1 MDVHSLNLAWLLV
14 CAFLVMFMQLGFA
27 MVETGF
33 TRSKNAVH
41 TMAMNLVIYPIG
53 MVGFWAVGYGIAFGG
68 MPGWSTLS
76 SDPGAHAE
84 LGFQIGSHFVGLMGG
99 TKYALVSVAH
109 DPANLAMFLFSA
121 VFMDTAA
128 TIPTGALAER
138 WKFAAFVVYGF
149 FMSMIVYPLFANW
162 VWGGGWLSTL
172 GAQYGLG
179 HGHVDFAGSSVV
191 HMTGGVAALAGV
203 LVVGPRIGKFR
214 KDGTIVMIQGHN
226 LPLAVMGTFVLAFG
240 WFGFNAGSTL
250 AASEPRI
257 AEIAVNTAIASSTA
271 GLTALFY
278 VWQHH
283 GRPDVAMACNGL
295 LGGLVAITAPCAFVT
310 PAAAALIGVIAGL
323 LVSWCVGF
331 LENRL
336 RIDDPVGAIA
346 VHAANG
352 IWGSLSVGLF
362 ADGSFGEG
370 WNGVPGPVR
379 GLLFGDAS
387 QLVAQA
393 IGVVT
398 NVVLVFGA
406 SYAFFRILDR
416 IVGNRVEP
424 EVESEGLDEMEM
436 GSEAYT
442 RD

>member
-1 MDVHSLNLAWLLV
+1 
-14 CAFLVMFMQLGFA
+14 
-27 MVETGF
+27 
-33 TRSKNAVH
+33 
-41 TMAMNLVIYPIG
+41 
-53 MVGFWAVGYGIAFGG
+53 
-68 MPGWSTLS
+68 
-76 SDPGAHAE
+76 
-84 LGFQIGSHFVGLMGG
+84 
-99 TKYALVSVAH
+99 
-109 DPANLAMFLFSA
+109 
-121 VFMDTAA
+121 
-128 TIPTGALAER
+128 
-138 WKFAAFVVYGF
+138 
-149 FMSMIVYPLFANW
+149 
-162 VWGGGWLSTL
+162 
-172 GAQYGLG
+172 
-179 HGHVDFAGSSVV
+179 
-191 HMTGGVAALAGV
+191 
-203 LVVGPRIGKFR
+203 
-214 KDGTIVMIQGHN
+214 
-226 LPLAVMGTFVLAFG
+226 
-240 WFGFNAGSTL
+240 
-250 AASEPRI
+250 
-257 AEIAVNTAIASSTA
+257 
-271 GLTALFY
+271 
-278 VWQHH
+278 
-283 GRPDVAMACNGL
+283 MACNGL

-387 QLVAQA
+387 QLAAQA
-393 IGVVT
+393 IGVVA

-406 SYAFFRILDR
+406 SYAFFRVLDR
-416 IVGNRVEP
+416 LVGNRVEP